1 MPVAVTPASQVPTAP
16 PARSL
21 PPLPGS
27 LAPAAAPPTARP
39 TPQAAPAGT
48 PADARSTEAQ
58 RRAVRTALGTKYDSA
73 TRAVVQLLAERP
85 GLRASGDPAALLT
98 ELAVVRV
105 FAEEPGAYDA
115 AFHTCLTAGLRRLP
129 TMRGVVVTGS
139 RQVNHQEGSKFR
151 LQGPMLAVAAVG
163 AAVPGETELLIWTNT
178 ARRLEGLLDADRRND
193 VVLAAHTP
201 LRVLA
206 VEDNRLLLAEEGA
219 PTERALS
226 NLRAAA
232 TARAA
237 VDIPHNPN
245 AARWF
250 GALPAA

>member
-1 MPVAVTPASQVPTAP
+1 M
-16 PARSL
+16 
-21 PPLPGS
+21 
-27 LAPAAAPPTARP
+27 
-39 TPQAAPAGT
+39 
-48 PADARSTEAQ
+48 
-58 RRAVRTALGTKYDSA
+58 RAALGTKYDSA

-85 GLRASGDPAALLT
+85 GLRASGDHAALLT

-115 AFHTCLTAGLRRLP
+115 AFHTCLTSGLRRLP

-139 RQVNHQEGSKFR
+139 QRVNHQEGARFS
-151 LQGPMLAVAAVG
+151 LTGPMLAVAAVG
-163 AAVPGETELLIWTNT
+163 AAVPGDTELLIWTTT

-193 VVLAAHTP
+193 VVLAAHTS

-219 PTERALS
+219 PTERALT